1 MDTMTEH
8 DTVRLVGPDGV
19 TYTDQEGEHQGE
31 QQTER
36 AARELEQNERLPE
49 TAPPHQLP
57 QGMLHHRVREVAWHI
72 PWYGFKT
79 QARLAL
85 DSGISPST
93 VSRLLRGQELPSLL
107 VALRLTDALSHRLGH
122 ALDVGQVFSL
132 DGLYSHSVCDLT
144 GCRSCLPPTAYDRDD
159 NFLAPAPGAP
169 SGQWVRPLS
178 RKGAR

>member
-1 MDTMTEH
+1 MDTATEH
-8 DTVRLVGPDGV
+8 DTMRLVEPDGV
-19 TYTDQEGEHQGE
+19 TYTHQEGEHQGK
-31 QQTER
+31 QQPGR
-36 AARELEQNERLPE
+36 AARESGQHAVSPE
-49 TAPPHQLP
+49 TSSPDQPP
-57 QGMLHHRVREVAWHI
+57 QGLLHHRVREVAWHI

-107 VALRLTDALSHRLGH
+107 VALRLTDALSKRLGQ
-122 ALDVGQVFSL
+122 ALDVGHVFSL
-132 DGLYSHSVCDLT
+132 DGLYSRSVCELT
-144 GCRSCLPPTAYDRDD
+144 DCRSCLPPTAYDRHD
-159 NFLAPAPGAP
+159 NFLAPATDAP

>member
-1 MDTMTEH
+1 MDTATAH
-8 DTVRLVGPDGV
+8 DGVRLVGPDGV
-19 TYTDQEGEHQGE
+19 TYTDQEE
-31 QQTER
+31 QQPER
-36 AARELEQNERLPE
+36 AAQESEQQQQAVSDEA
-49 TAPPHQLP
+49 APPHQPL
-57 QGMLHHRVREVAWHI
+57 QGLLHHRVREVAWHI

-79 QARLAL
+79 QARLAH

-107 VALRLTDALSHRLGH
+107 VALRLTDALSHRLGR

-132 DGLYSHSVCDLT
+132 DGLYSRSVCDLT

-169 SGQWVRPLS
+169 SGQWVKPLS